1 MKQTTLETEKQRLT
15 QVLRPHGYIPI
26 EPVGKGGFATCWK
39 VNRFDINEIFVSKEV
54 RLQEGRKE
62 ERVKQTFMAELDAL
76 VHLTHPNIIQVFNY
90 FSSGSSLYLILEY
103 CPKGSLY
110 DMLGDFDDLSIVQ
123 ILHYAKQILTALL
136 YMHQN
141 NIAHLDIKP
150 QNILLDRYARVKIA
164 DFGLATVC
172 RKNQLSDHYSGSL
185 AYMAPEILDKQPFN
199 PFLAD
204 VWSFGVTLYHIAF
217 GALPW
222 LASSRH
228 DLEQCIKF
236 GYSSLPPDT
245 DPLLAALIKK
255 SIVVKPESRAS
266 ITELLMLFTTYDDKF
281 IQPVFSSN
289 PYIDKLTKEN
299 RNSKQQLLSFKT
311 QTSLR
316 KRRTNLRHSESH
328 ESFKLAPIIPTFA
341 A

>member
-1 MKQTTLETEKQRLT
+1 MKRTIESEKERLT
-15 QVLRPHGYIPI
+15 EVLRPHGYVPI

-62 ERVKQTFMAELDAL
+62 ERIKQTFLAELDAL
-76 VHLTHPNIIQVFNY
+76 VHLTHFNIIQVFNY

-103 CPKGSLY
+103 CPRGSLY
-110 DMLGDFDDLSIVQ
+110 DMMSEFDDIPVAQ

-150 QNILLDRYARVKIA
+150 QNILLDKYGRVKIA

-172 RKNQLSDHYSGSL
+172 RNNQLSDHYSGSL
-185 AYMAPEILDKQPFN
+185 AYMAPEILEKQPYN
-199 PFLAD
+199 PFSAD

-217 GALPW
+217 GSLPW
-222 LASSRH
+222 LASSRA

-236 GYSSLPPDT
+236 GYSTLPPNI
-245 DPLLAALIKK
+245 DPLLGALIKK
-255 SIVVKPESRAS
+255 SIVVKPENRATV
-266 ITELLMLFTTYDDKF
+266 TELLTLFSTYDDNF
-281 IQPVFSSN
+281 IQP
-289 PYIDKLTKEN
+289 
-299 RNSKQQLLSFKT
+299 RNSATTSLERVSNGKIIKPQLLSFKT
-311 QTSLR
+311 QTSLKKR
-316 KRRTNLRHSESH
+316 KPHLRHSESH
-328 ESFKLAPIIPTFA
+328 DILKLVPVLPTFA